1 MAEELPPQD
10 IVVVGGGV
18 NGAGIARDA
27 AGRGLRVLLAER
39 GDLGGATSSASSK
52 LVHGGLRYLE
62 HMAFRLVREALAERD
77 VLLRSAPHI
86 VWPLEFVL
94 PADPDGR
101 PAWLLRLGLLVY
113 DNLAWSPRGRGSS
126 LPRSRAV
133 DLRAAPYS
141 GFLRPDRPRGF
152 SYADCW
158 VDDARL
164 VALCAVD
171 AAARGATIL
180 PRTEVASAERADGG
194 WRVRLRMEDGALRE
208 VQARA
213 IVNAAGPWAGEVLS
227 GRLRANASA
236 ALRLVKGS
244 HVVVRRLHQGEHA
257 FILQN
262 DDGRIVFVIPY
273 ERDFTLI
280 GTTDTPYEGDP
291 ASVAIDDGE
300 IAYLCRAASRL
311 AARPVMPGD
320 VVWSYSGVR
329 PLHDD
334 GKESASAVSRD
345 YVLELLGGP
354 GASPLLSVF
363 GGKITT
369 FRRLAEHAM
378 ESLAPCLP
386 GLRPAWT
393 AEAALPGGDIPG
405 GDFDGFAAAL
415 QRAHHDVPASHVASI
430 ARRHGTR
437 ALAFLRDGAPAASLG
452 RHFGAGLYEAEID
465 FLRREEW
472 ARSAED
478 VLWRRTKSGLHLC
491 VEARDAVA
499 AWMRR

>member
-10 IVVVGGGV
+10 LLIVGGGV

-52 LVHGGLRYLE
+52 LIHGGLRYLE
-62 HMAFRLVREALAERD
+62 HMAFRLVREALAVRD

-94 PADPDGR
+94 PADPGGR
-101 PAWLLRLGLLVY
+101 PAWMLRLGLLLY
-113 DNLAWSPRGRGSS
+113 DNLAWTHRGRGTS
-126 LPRSRAV
+126 LPRSRAI
-133 DLRAAPYS
+133 DLRAAPYA
-141 GFLRPDRPRGF
+141 GFLSGGIERGF
-152 SYADCW
+152 SYSDCW

-180 PRTEVASAERADGG
+180 TRTELVSAERVDGG
-194 WRVRLRMEDGALRE
+194 WRARLRAEDGTSRE
-208 VQARA
+208 VMARA
-213 IVNAAGPWAGEVLS
+213 LVNAAGPWAGEVLS
-227 GRLRANASA
+227 GRIRANASA

-244 HVVVRRLHQGEHA
+244 HVVVPRLHPGDHA

-280 GTTDTPYEGDP
+280 GTTDTPFDGDP
-291 ASVAIDDGE
+291 ARVAIDEGE
-300 IAYLCRAASRL
+300 VAYLCRAASRH
-311 AARPVMPGD
+311 AARPVRKED
-320 VVWSYSGVR
+320 VRWSYSGVR

-345 YVLELLGGP
+345 YVLELVGGP

-378 ESLAPCLP
+378 EKLAPCLP
-386 GLRPAWT
+386 GMRPAWT
-393 AEAALPGGDIPG
+393 ARATLPGGDLPG
-405 GDFDGFAAAL
+405 GDFDAFAQEL
-415 QRAHHDVPASHVASI
+415 ERAHAGLPAGHVHAI

-437 ALAFLRDGAPAASLG
+437 ALAFLREGMGAESLG
-452 RHFGAGLYEAEID
+452 RHFGAGLYEAELD

-472 ARSAED
+472 ARSAQD
-478 VLWRRTKSGLHLC
+478 VLWRRTKAGLHLDDDS
-491 VEARDAVA
+491 RRLVA
-499 AWMRR
+499 AWMGR

>member
-1 MAEELPPQD
+1 MAEDLPPQD
-10 IVVVGGGV
+10 IVIVGGGV

-52 LVHGGLRYLE
+52 LIHGGLRYLE

-94 PADPDGR
+94 PVSPDGR
-101 PAWLLRLGLLVY
+101 PAWMLRLGLLLY
-113 DNLAWSPRGRGSS
+113 DNLAWSPRGRGTS
-126 LPRSRAV
+126 LPRSRAI
-133 DLRAAPYS
+133 DLLAPPYS
-141 GFLRPDRPRGF
+141 GFLRPDRARGF

-164 VALCAVD
+164 VVLCAVD
-171 AAARGATIL
+171 ADARGATIL
-180 PRTEVASAERADGG
+180 PRTEMVSADRVDGG
-194 WRVRLRMEDGALRE
+194 WRVRLRGQDGALRD
-208 VQARA
+208 VATRA
-213 IVNAAGPWAGEVLS
+213 VVNAAGPWAGEVLA

-236 ALRLVKGS
+236 AMRLVKGS
-244 HVVVRRLHQGEHA
+244 HVVVPRLHPGAHA

-280 GTTDTPYEGDP
+280 GTTDTPFDGDP
-291 ASVAIDDGE
+291 ARVAIDEAE
-300 IAYLCRAASRL
+300 IAYLCRAASL
-311 AARPVMPGD
+311 HAARPVLPGD
-320 VVWSYSGVR
+320 VAWSYSGVR

-334 GKESASAVSRD
+334 GSQSASAVSRD
-345 YVLELLGGP
+345 YVLELVGGP
-354 GASPLLSVF
+354 GASPLLSVV

-378 ESLAPCLP
+378 EILAPSLP

-393 AEAALPGGDIPG
+393 GGATLPGGDVPS
-405 GDFDGFAAAL
+405 GDFDGFAGEL
-415 QRAHHDVPASHVASI
+415 QRAHRDIPAAHVHAI

-437 ALAFLRDGAPAASLG
+437 ALAFLRAAGLG
-452 RHFGAGLYEAEID
+452 RHFGAGLYEAEVD

-472 ARSAED
+472 ACSAED
-478 VLWRRTKSGLHLC
+478 VLWRRTKAGLHLSA
-491 VEARDAVA
+491 EARDAVA
-499 AWMRR
+499 DWMGR